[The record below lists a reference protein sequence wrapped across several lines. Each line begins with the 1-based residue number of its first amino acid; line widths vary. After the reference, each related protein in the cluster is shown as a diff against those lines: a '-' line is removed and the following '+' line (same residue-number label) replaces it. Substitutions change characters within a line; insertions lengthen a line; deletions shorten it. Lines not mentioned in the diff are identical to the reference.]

1 MKRNPDTQGP
11 DYTERLIRKQERWW
25 KRALHVQ
32 APYRWNLRRLKP
44 GYTLEIGCGI
54 GRNLAHL
61 DGHAVGIDHNRQ
73 SVTVARNR
81 GFTAMP
87 PEEFLHSSYDESSR
101 YDSLLAAHVAEHMTL
116 SDAIELISLY
126 LHNLRPGGTL
136 ILIAPQE
143 AGFRSDATH
152 VEFMDFEKLRRIHSA
167 LDLTLE
173 KEYSFPFPR
182 FIGHGFVYN
191 EFISVGRKTS

>member
-1 MKRNPDTQGP
+1 MDRNPDTQGP
-11 DYTERLIRKQERWW
+11 DYTERLIRKQGMWW

-44 GYTLEIGCGI
+44 GYTLEIGCGV

-61 DGHAVGIDHNRQ
+61 DGRAVGIDHNPQ
-73 SVTVARNR
+73 SVEVAKIR
-81 GFTAMP
+81 GLTAML
-87 PEEFLHSSYDESSR
+87 PEEFLHSSYNEASR
-101 YDSLLAAHVAEHMTL
+101 YDCLLAAHVVEHMKVKE
-116 SDAIELISLY
+116 AIELMLPY
-126 LHNLRPGGTL
+126 LPNLRPGGTL

-143 AGFRSDATH
+143 AGFRSDSTH

-167 LDLTLE
+167 LGLTVE

-182 FIGHGFVYN
+182 LIGHGFVYN
-191 EFISVGRKTS
+191 EFISVGRKPS